1 MSHNT
6 FLCTFCIVFV
16 SFFGHLHVMHDSISL
31 YNCRNYEFLVN
42 MEIISVSVNSVCVQG
57 YRIYGLILQGFYSS
71 EYFQQALRPIFL
83 QYSNHTADGD

>member
-1 MSHNT
+1 
-6 FLCTFCIVFV
+6 
-16 SFFGHLHVMHDSISL
+16 
-31 YNCRNYEFLVN
+31 

-83 QYSNHTADGD
+83 QYSNHTADGDWKVSVLVVDSKAHLLVGKSIILS